1 MMMTSTSVASDGVT
15 VIDAP
20 HFRAAC
26 YLPHYIRHRPVDWGE
41 GLPVVDELQSDVEV
55 GLLEHRDDLL
65 QIVALFAADAHLVA
79 LDLGFDGLGAVVA
92 DQLGDLLG
100 VLAGDALFQG
110 AGDLVGLTGGLRLAG
125 VERLEADVAP
135 DQLFLEHVD
144 GSLDALL
151 GGAAQ
156 LDGLLA
162 LPGDLGVGAAEVE
175 PGGEFLSGLVEGV
188 VDLLP
193 VELAHAVER

>member
-55 GLLEHRDDLL
+55 GLLEHCDDLL

-79 LDLGFDGLGAVVA
+79 LDLGFDGLGALVA

-100 VLAGDALFQG
+100 VFAGDALFQG
-110 AGDLVGLTGGLRLAG
+110 AGDLVGLTGGLRLPPAG
-125 VERLEADVAP
+125 GPLGDVAAGTA
-135 DQLFLEHVD
+135 FL
-144 GSLDALL
+144 
-151 GGAAQ
+151 
-156 LDGLLA
+156 
-162 LPGDLGVGAAEVE
+162 
-175 PGGEFLSGLVEGV
+175 
-188 VDLLP
+188 
-193 VELAHAVER
+193 